1 MDNEISFTF
10 LVKQEIASQEFE
22 ENKIRAILSA
32 FSKINGR
39 LSIQNDSDKIIL
51 QTENAKV
58 AKFIFK
64 CLQVRYKISP
74 RFAYLK
80 SMHFK
85 KSIVYHVIIEQ
96 KVDEILKDL
105 EMLSFEGNTKSFVR
119 SGESLEGFLIGSF
132 LASGS
137 VNSPYSSNYHLEIST
152 IDEEL
157 SKYIA
162 NVITRIKY
170 IEFKPRIIKR
180 RNHYVVYL
188 KKSDQ
193 IADFLKLLG
202 ASDCCLEY
210 EDVRINRDYNNN
222 DNRLQICTDA
232 NMFRTVQSAQ
242 KQIEDIKLI
251 DQMVGLK
258 NIGNDKLR
266 LLAELRLEYEG
277 ASMIELAE
285 LLSEKLE
292 KTISKSSVNH
302 MFRAI
307 KEKANAYRKGETP
320 ND

>member
-1 MDNEISFTF
+1 MENEISFTS
-10 LVKQEIASQEFE
+10 LVKQEIASHEFDS
-22 ENKIRAILSA
+22 NKLRAILSA

-39 LSIQNDSDKIIL
+39 LSIQNDGDKIIL

-64 CLQVRYKISP
+64 GLQVRYKISP

-85 KSIVYHVIIEQ
+85 KNIIYNVIVEQ

-119 SGESLEGFLIGSF
+119 SEESLEGFLIGAF

-137 VNSPYSSNYHLEIST
+137 VNSPYSSNYHLEVST

-157 SKYIA
+157 AKYIS
-162 NVITRIKY
+162 NIMERVKY
-170 IEFKPRIIKR
+170 IEFTPRIIKR

-193 IADFLKLLG
+193 IADFLKMID
-202 ASDCCLEY
+202 ASNCCLEY

-242 KQIEDIKLI
+242 KQIDDIKLI
-251 DQMVGLK
+251 DKMAGLK
-258 NIGNDKLR
+258 NIGNEKLIA
-266 LLAELRLEYEG
+266 LAELRLEHEG

-307 KEKANAYRKGETP
+307 KEKANMYRKED
-320 ND
+320 NINE